1 MLESNQ
7 RQSACKTGA
16 LPTELIAY
24 ILFGLTDEN
33 RTHNRQNHNLELY
46 QLSYRQH
53 LLVGRGGVEP
63 PQESPADLQ
72 SVGLATC
79 SASPHS
85 LLILYHA
92 LGAKVNSL
100 FNLF

>member
-24 ILFGLTDEN
+24 I
-33 RTHNRQNHNLELY
+33 H
-46 QLSYRQH
+46 
-53 LLVGRGGVEP
+53 LVGRAGVEP
-63 PQESPADLQ
+63 AQSQTGDLQ
-72 SVGLATC
+72 SLGLATC

-92 LGAKVNSL
+92 LGAKVKGL
-100 FNLF
+100 FKKDW